1 MGLFD
6 KFKKVFA
13 KKEEHKEDV
22 EVYEKVLKKQEKN
35 L

>member
-13 KKEEHKEDV
+13 KKEENKEDV
-22 EVYEKVLKKQEKN
+22 EIYEKGLEKTRK
-35 L
+35 